1 MILKGNFATI
11 IYILVKDANF
21 KRLIKTI
28 TFTRVGEIIFKFLR
42 FWYINLTVT
51 LLCSIKV

>member
-1 MILKGNFATI
+1 MILKENFATI

-21 KRLIKTI
+21 KHLIKTI